1 MELDGQLAVVLGT
14 AGAITSAW
22 EELASSLRWLSPLV
36 QRAGT
41 LTRETRA
48 SGSASSTR
56 DLLRMLLARW
66 QECHLPGKFQVA
78 ARRPTG
84 MAKVGRSES
93 IAGCSMAKKLSGCL
107 SMAGS
112 LSPAVNGRG
121 PSGWSS
127 MVRRSSG
134 WQGMAELS
142 Y

>member
-1 MELDGQLAVVLGT
+1 MLEAKLVPGASEFVELDGQLAVVLGT

-41 LTRETRA
+41 LTREARA

-78 ARRPTG
+78 ARKPTG
-84 MAKVGRSES
+84 MAKDGRSES

-107 SMAGS
+107 SMAGEP
-112 LSPAVNGRG
+112 LACCQ
-121 PSGWSS
+121 W
-127 MVRRSSG
+127 
-134 WQGMAELS
+134 
-142 Y
+142 